1 MEQVYPSLQS
11 YSDLIVIDIPK
22 TFIPSSKTNGISV
35 FYIFKY
41 CLNSFGMLIRISG
54 ESAIT
59 SLMQKNLP

>member
-11 YSDLIVIDIPK
+11 YFDLIIIDIPK

-35 FYIFKY
+35 SYIFKY
-41 CLNSFGMLIRISG
+41 CLNFFGILIRISD
-54 ESAIT
+54 ELAIT

>member
-1 MEQVYPSLQS
+1 MEQVHPSLQG
-11 YSDLIVIDIPK
+11 YSDLIMIDISK

-41 CLNSFGMLIRISG
+41 CLNFFGMLVRISD
-54 ESAIT
+54 ELAIT

>member
-1 MEQVYPSLQS
+1 MEQVHPSLQG
-11 YSDLIVIDIPK
+11 YSDLIMIDISK

-41 CLNSFGMLIRISG
+41 RLNFFGTLIRISD
-54 ESAIT
+54 ELVIT